1 MFMGYQVLCK
11 ESMLAV
17 WLVCPT
23 FLGNGFNLARDNL
36 VHNCE
41 LDLRPLGIWKWDHSG
56 RTF

>member
-1 MFMGYQVLCK
+1 MGYQVLCK